1 MPAPSGRVKVEV
13 VTRVVGSLNH
23 CLHCQ
28 VFIDDVG
35 VGEQI
40 HHEDMAAYPADLQAE
55 WERLSALVWRL
66 AARFPDRLFVQIT
79 DAQSPRGF
87 WLALRGVRR
96 YPAFL
101 IGRERLFGWDEEA
114 LAQAIAR
121 QLGLAPSPSASSRR
135 GGLP

>member
-1 MPAPSGRVKVEV
+1 MTAPGNRLKVEI

-35 VGEQI
+35 VGEKI
-40 HHEDMAAYPADLQAE
+40 HTEDMAAYPADLQAE

-66 AARFPDRLFVQIT
+66 AARFPDALFVQIT

-87 WLALRGVRR
+87 WLALRGVRH

-101 IGRERLFGWDEEA
+101 IAGERVFGWDEEA
-114 LAQAIAR
+114 LAAVIAR
-121 QLGLAPSPSASSRR
+121 HLSEVQQA
-135 GGLP
+135 

>member
-1 MPAPSGRVKVEV
+1 MAVPKDRLKVEI

-23 CLHCQ
+23 CFHCQ

-35 VGEQI
+35 VGDQI
-40 HHEDMAAYPADLQAE
+40 HNEDMAAYPADLQAE

-66 AARFPDRLFVQIT
+66 GERFPDRLFVQIT
-79 DAQSPRGF
+79 DAQSPRGL

-101 IGRERLFGWDEEA
+101 IDGERVFGWDEEA

-121 QLGLAPSPSASSRR
+121 H
-135 GGLP
+135 LPAAQPA